1 MKTINLFLT
10 IIFFSFTLT
19 SCVNEV
25 YVNNPDN
32 YVDNSIP
39 LPDLIEGYDL
49 WYVDYER
56 TTGNGEVPFL
66 SRAFTISMRNGRLY
80 ANNNLAGFGTTGNGL
95 GIVVGGYS
103 YFSDAIDFY
112 HDIYGRYELE
122 VIQIASNRIKLYDSR
137 QNTTYFLEGHQ
148 RNSFDYDR
156 VFYENI
162 DYFLQEYNAWEKVY
176 TSRYGALNEFDK
188 ENFLKFIS
196 GGNNDTFR
204 SSQDRPGASNIYW
217 DFTGKYGV
225 LNAGNG
231 YEKNLTLDYDF
242 WSNETFRLSVIND
255 SRIRLFHYKSNTTY
269 EFVGIGF
276 IQYLK
281 QPARKV
287 NSKSKIKAI

>member
-1 MKTINLFLT
+1 MKTIKLFLT
-10 IIFFSFTLT
+10 TIITTILFT
-19 SCVNEV
+19 SCVTDVHVDNP
-25 YVNNPDN
+25 NNF
-32 YVDNSIP
+32 VDNSIP
-39 LPDLIEGYDL
+39 LPELMEGYDL

-56 TTGNGEVPFL
+56 TVGNGEVPFL

-122 VIQIASNRIKLYDSR
+122 VIQIAANRIKLYDIR
-137 QNTTYFLEGHQ
+137 QNTSYFLDGHQ
-148 RNSFDYDR
+148 KNNFDYDR
-156 VFYENI
+156 VFYDNI
-162 DYFLQEYNAWEKVY
+162 DYFLQEYSAWEKVY

-188 ENFLKFIS
+188 ENFIKFIA

-204 SSQDRPGASNIYW
+204 SSQDHPGTNNIYW

-225 LNAGNG
+225 YNTGKG
-231 YEKNLTLDYDF
+231 YEKNLTLDYDY
-242 WSNETFRLSVIND
+242 WNNETFRLTVIND
-255 SRIRLFHYKSNTTY
+255 NRIRLFHYKSNTTY
-269 EFVGIGF
+269 EFVGLGF

-281 QPARKV
+281 QPMKRVK
-287 NSKSKIKAI
+287 NKSTIKAI